1 MIYSLAYVSY
11 SAESLNQSNLTEIF
25 EYTEDWNIN
34 HNISGFLVHNNRNFV
49 QLLEGDEQEIKD
61 LFSRISI
68 DKRHR
73 DIFVILEQELPQRAF
88 DGYKSG
94 FLISDSRLHTELK
107 EYLDYLKLLED
118 NKIDKTIGVIE
129 EILKGM

>member
-11 SAESLNQSNLTEIF
+11 AADNLTQEQINQVF
-25 EYTEDWNIN
+25 NFTVNWNID
-34 HNISGFLVHNNRNFV
+34 HKISGFLVHNNRNFV
-49 QLLEGDEQEIKD
+49 QLLEGDKNEIKD
-61 LFSRISI
+61 LFSRIAI
-68 DKRHR
+68 DKRHK
-73 DIFVILEQELPQRAF
+73 DIFLILEQEMPQRAF

-107 EYLDYLKLLED
+107 DYLDYLKLLED
-118 NKIDKTIGVIE
+118 PQIDKTISAIE